1 MTLAETLRRGRLARS
16 PVAVAKPPPEPQRP
30 TPPPAAPP
38 ASSAAPAPEPTL
50 RDWIG
55 VLAMVTGLFMAIM
68 DVQIVASSLNQIQGG
83 LSATA
88 DEIAWLQTAYLVADV
103 VMVPMSG
110 SLSRLLSTRVMF
122 TVAAVGFTAASA
134 LCATATSLNQMIL
147 FRAMQ
152 GFCGGAITPTVW
164 PVVYMKF
171 RGAHLTSLMVF
182 ISIILNL
189 SSTLGP
195 TIGGFLTDALS
206 WHWLFLVNI
215 VPGIIVAV
223 TVWFTIDLDK
233 PDRSLLRNFD
243 LTGMVLMAIFL
254 GCLEYVLEEGSRW
267 DWLDDRTIRTAMI
280 VSGIASVF
288 FFWRVLT
295 YRQPIVD
302 LRVFIN
308 RNFSLGTF
316 FTFTMGIGMYST
328 TYLVPL
334 FLAQVRGF
342 SAWQIGET
350 VLVSGLAQMLMS
362 PFSSKIARTL
372 DLRVMLA
379 IGFSLFAFSMYLTA
393 GLTNQTG
400 FVELVV
406 PQATRGVALMFC
418 YLPANMIAMG
428 SLPPDKLRQGAGLYN
443 LTRDLGGAIGLATI
457 GTLLSNRLDFHWNRL
472 IEDIN
477 PARPVVQQFLETQT
491 NRFESLIPGDPSAAA
506 IKLLANLVHREA
518 LVMSYND
525 LLLVIGVVFFFGLM
539 LLPLVRRPRSMMAR

>member
-1 MTLAETLRRGRLARS
+1 MTLAETLRRGRLARAR
-16 PVAVAKPPPEPQRP
+16 VAASKPPPKPPARPAPPQ
-30 TPPPAAPP
+30 AAPP
-38 ASSAAPAPEPTL
+38 AASGPAQEPGL

-88 DEIAWLQTAYLVADV
+88 DEIAWLQTAYLIADV

-110 SLSRLLSTRVMF
+110 SLSRLLSTRVLF
-122 TVAAVGFTAASA
+122 VIAALGFTAASA
-134 LCATATSLNQMIL
+134 LCATATSLNEMIF
-147 FRAMQ
+147 FRALQ
-152 GFCGGAITPTVW
+152 GFCGGAITPAVW
-164 PVVYMKF
+164 PVVYAKF
-171 RGAHLTSLMVF
+171 RGPQLVKLMVF
-182 ISIILNL
+182 ISVILNL

-195 TIGGFLTDALS
+195 TIGGFLTDTLS

-215 VPGIIVAV
+215 VPGLIVAV
-223 TVWFTIDLDK
+223 TVWLTIDIDR

-267 DWLDDRTIRTAMI
+267 DWFDDRTICTAMI
-280 VSGIASVF
+280 VSAIASVF
-288 FFWRVLT
+288 FFLRVLT

-302 LRVFIN
+302 LRVFVN
-308 RNFSLGTF
+308 RNFALGTF
-316 FTFTMGIGMYST
+316 FTFMMGIGMYST

-350 VLVSGLAQMLMS
+350 VLVAGVVQMLMS
-362 PFSSKIARTL
+362 PFSSQIARRL

-379 IGFSLFAFSMYLTA
+379 IGFVLFAFSMYLTA
-393 GLTNQTG
+393 GLTNQSG
-400 FVELVV
+400 FVELFV
-406 PQATRGVALMFC
+406 PQAARGLALMFC

-428 SLPPDKLRQGAGLYN
+428 SLPADKLRQGAGLYN
-443 LTRDLGGAIGLATI
+443 LTRDLGGAIGLATL
-457 GTLLSNRLDFHWNRL
+457 GTLLNSRLHFHWNRL

-477 PARPVVQQFLETQT
+477 PARPAVQQFIETQT
-491 NRFESLIPGDPSAAA
+491 NRLDGLIAGDPAAA
-506 IKLLANLVHREA
+506 ATRLLANLVRREA
-518 LVMSYND
+518 LVLSYND
-525 LLLVIGVVFFFGLM
+525 MLLVIGCVFVFGLM
-539 LLPLVRRPRSMMAR
+539 LMPLLRRPRSMMAH